1 MSRVPGNHRS
11 KTMTPEQQMLALAGA
26 MPQQGV
32 AVGACGPMAYNP
44 AAGGNGYPGLAA
56 LGQGG
61 LAAGTQ
67 GCNPAPPVSN
77 LVQDCATYQECFV
90 PLGLSFG
97 VDLNGNVYPSS
108 QIGAPVSSAV
118 GAAPFFQLF
127 PKFGWFF
134 IFGVKFFNG
143 PGEVQIDVV
152 QSGDIEINHV
162 LSSTDAATWNTTEC
176 FCPCNWGCVSV
187 TNSLKIQ
194 AHAVNAAGTTVVGVR
209 GACWGIRRSSLYA
222 CGPQY
227 QCGPGGYGGN
237 GSAMPV
243 PGNGG

>member
-1 MSRVPGNHRS
+1 MNEQV
-11 KTMTPEQQMLALAGA
+11 QQMMALAAAGVA
-26 MPQQGV
+26 PQQGV

-44 AAGGNGYPGLAA
+44 AAGGNGYAGLAA

-90 PLGLSFG
+90 PLGFAFG
-97 VDLNGNVYPSS
+97 VDANGNVYPES
-108 QIGAPVSSAV
+108 QIGMSPSALGV
-118 GAAPFFQLF
+118 TPAPFFQLF

-134 IFGVKFFNG
+134 IFGVRFFND
-143 PGEVQIDVV
+143 PGQVEIDVV

-162 LSSTDAATWNTTEC
+162 LSSTDAATWNTDDC

-187 TNSLKIQ
+187 TNSLKMQ
-194 AHAVNAAGTTVVGVR
+194 AHAVPPNGVSTIQAVR
-209 GACWGIRRSSLYA
+209 GSCWGIRRSSLYA

-227 QCGPGGYGGN
+227 QCGPGGY
-237 GSAMPV
+237 
-243 PGNGG
+243 